1 MSANPKRTKQ
11 ELLNLID
18 ELETNP
24 ADRGRILGEAG
35 ITALGLGLGA
45 AAAGTVATM
54 AGATSIPV
62 LTAAAS
68 WIGVTAVAATPVGWI
83 IGAAAA
89 GGALAYGLSRLVGDG
104 GVSEGR
110 KKELL
115 QGYQERLQEAGHK
128 ERAGTITIQD
138 RTQFIAGLRE
148 LLERDV
154 LRPEKAFQLIEA
166 VERGAMPVS
175 EAYQLIAGI
184 LSDS

>member
-1 MSANPKRTKQ
+1 MSSRPKVTKQ
-11 ELLNLID
+11 QLLTLID

-24 ADRGRILGEAG
+24 ADRVRSLSQVG
-35 ITALGLGLGA
+35 ITAAGLGLGA
-45 AAAGTVATM
+45 AAAGTVATI

-62 LTAAAS
+62 LTSAAS

-83 IGAAAA
+83 IGIAAA
-89 GGALAYGLSRLVGDG
+89 GGALAYGLSHLVRDG
-104 GVSEGR
+104 GISEGR

-115 QGYQERLQEAGHK
+115 QVYRERLLAVEYK
-128 ERAGTITIQD
+128 ERANTITIQD

-148 LLERDV
+148 LLERDA

-175 EAYQLIAGI
+175 EAYKLIAGI
-184 LSDS
+184 LSDR